1 MSHFLFSATHLYAA
15 LLYTVIGYWCKTGSM
30 GRFQPL
36 SRWTMQDAASDL
48 PRILLL
54 GTSVNKDK
62 KGGGHC
68 LLPYEP
74 HYAAVSRIT
83 L

>member
-1 MSHFLFSATHLYAA
+1 MQRPEYR
-15 LLYTVIGYWCKTGSM
+15 LL
-30 GRFQPL
+30 
-36 SRWTMQDAASDL
+36 
-48 PRILLL
+48 RIYLL

-62 KGGGHC
+62 KGGGNA
-68 LLPYEP
+68 LLPGEP